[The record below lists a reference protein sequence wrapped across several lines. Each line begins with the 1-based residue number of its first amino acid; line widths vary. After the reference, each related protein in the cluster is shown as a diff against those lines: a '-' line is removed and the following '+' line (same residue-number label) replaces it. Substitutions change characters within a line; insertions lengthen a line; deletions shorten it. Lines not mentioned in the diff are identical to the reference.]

1 MYESGNAPS
10 RGTRRAVGLNPATPF
25 SAAGM
30 RTDPR
35 VSLPSA
41 ITLMPSA
48 AATPAPDDE
57 PPGTRP
63 VLRSQGLRGVP

>member
-1 MYESGNAPS
+1 
-10 RGTRRAVGLNPATPF
+10 
-25 SAAGM
+25 M
-30 RTDPR
+30 RTEPR